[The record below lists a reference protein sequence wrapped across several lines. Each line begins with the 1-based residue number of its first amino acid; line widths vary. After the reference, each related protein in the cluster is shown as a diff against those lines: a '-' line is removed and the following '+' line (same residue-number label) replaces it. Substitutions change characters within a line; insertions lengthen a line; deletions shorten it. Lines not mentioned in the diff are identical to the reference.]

1 MTKGAFHEIRRSSAD
16 RRYARDRIDCHS
28 RCSLTLRPTPVPS
41 QPSLR
46 PFDIAVGLRLVL
58 VPEDRYEPL
67 AIALA
72 TSTSA
77 VHRSVAR
84 LQHAGICGT
93 GSRTVVTSAFHEF
106 LVYGARY
113 AFPAIHGPERVG
125 LPTAGAHPELASV
138 FGGDE
143 PVRTLV
149 WPMEGGTVRG
159 EALVPLFNG
168 ATKVATRDARLHKL
182 LACVDALR
190 VGHPRQRQAAGDLLE
205 HMISARP

>member
-1 MTKGAFHEIRRSSAD
+1 M
-16 RRYARDRIDCHS
+16 
-28 RCSLTLRPTPVPS
+28 PS

-46 PFDIAVGLRLVL
+46 PFDIAVALRLVL

-93 GSRTVVTSAFHEF
+93 GSRTVIEPALHEF

-113 AFPAIHGPERVG
+113 AFPAVRGPEKTG
-125 LPTAGAHPELASV
+125 LPTAAAHPELAAVLGS
-138 FGGDE
+138 DE
-143 PVRTLV
+143 GARMLV

-159 EALVPLFNG
+159 ETLVPLFNG
-168 ATKVATRDARLHKL
+168 LTKVASRDARLHKM
-182 LACVDALR
+182 LACVDGIR
-190 VGHPRQRQAAGDLLE
+190 VGSAQQRRAAGEFMQHL
-205 HMISARP
+205 IATRAS

>member
-1 MTKGAFHEIRRSSAD
+1 MSVNLPSA
-16 RRYARDRIDCHS
+16 
-28 RCSLTLRPTPVPS
+28 PTIVPS

-46 PFDIAVGLRLVL
+46 PFDIAVALRLVL

-84 LQHAGICGT
+84 LQHAGICGA
-93 GSRTVVTSAFHEF
+93 GSRTVIEPALHEF

-113 AFPAIHGPERVG
+113 AFPAVRGPEKVG
-125 LPTAGAHPELASV
+125 LPTAGGHPDLAAI
-138 FGGDE
+138 FGADE
-143 PVRTLV
+143 SVRTLV

-168 ATKVATRDARLHKL
+168 VTKVASRDVRLHKM
-182 LACVDALR
+182 LACVDGIR
-190 VGHPRQRQAAGDLLE
+190 VGTPKQRGAAAEYMQQL
-205 HMISARP
+205 IATRAS

>member
-1 MTKGAFHEIRRSSAD
+1 
-16 RRYARDRIDCHS
+16 
-28 RCSLTLRPTPVPS
+28 
-41 QPSLR
+41 
-46 PFDIAVGLRLVL
+46 
-58 VPEDRYEPL
+58 
-67 AIALA
+67 
-72 TSTSA
+72 
-77 VHRSVAR
+77 
-84 LQHAGICGT
+84 
-93 GSRTVVTSAFHEF
+93 

>member
-1 MTKGAFHEIRRSSAD
+1 M
-16 RRYARDRIDCHS
+16 
-28 RCSLTLRPTPVPS
+28 PS

-84 LQHAGICGT
+84 LQHAGICGP
-93 GSRTVVTSAFHEF
+93 GSRTVIEPALHEF

-113 AFPAIHGPERVG
+113 AFPAVRGPEKTG
-125 LPTAGAHPELASV
+125 LPTAGAHPDLAAA
-138 FGGDE
+138 FGAE
-143 PVRTLV
+143 EARALV

-168 ATKVATRDARLHKL
+168 LTKVVSRDARLHKM
-182 LACVDALR
+182 LACVDGIR
-190 VGHPRQRQAAGDLLE
+190 VGSANQRKIAGEFLQHLIATRAA
-205 HMISARP
+205 